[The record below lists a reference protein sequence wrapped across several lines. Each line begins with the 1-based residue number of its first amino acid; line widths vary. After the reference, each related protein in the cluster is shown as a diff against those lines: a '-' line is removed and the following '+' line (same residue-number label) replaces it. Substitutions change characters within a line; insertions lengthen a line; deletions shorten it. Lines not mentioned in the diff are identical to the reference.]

1 MMLFCHNKHN
11 KYLKV
16 RIFHIGI
23 FIRKQN
29 MKIEL
34 DSDSDFLPAHFSKY
48 NEKKFLLKI
57 YTTIY
62 SKWMKIR
69 TFYLKTFLD

>member
-1 MMLFCHNKHN
+1 
-11 KYLKV
+11 
-16 RIFHIGI
+16 
-23 FIRKQN
+23 